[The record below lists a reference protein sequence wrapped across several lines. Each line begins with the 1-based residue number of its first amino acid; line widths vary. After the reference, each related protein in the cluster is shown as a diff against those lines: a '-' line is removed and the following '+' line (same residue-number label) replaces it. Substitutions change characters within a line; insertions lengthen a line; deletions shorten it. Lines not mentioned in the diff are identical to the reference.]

1 MPDNIPEVKISR
13 TAETILGVLG
23 GIAGLIGAIF
33 ALLVGGLGT
42 VFRAEGASTIV
53 NLGWIAIFLSIL
65 GIVGGAIASRNADAS
80 GVCML
85 LSGVGGFLAISMSYI
100 IAGPLLIIGGILAL
114 ARKSKSKK
122 SRN

>member
-1 MPDNIPEVKISR
+1 MPENISEVKISR

-23 GIAGLIGAIF
+23 GIAGLIGSIF

-42 VFRAEGASTIV
+42 VFRAEGASAIV

-65 GIVGGAIASRNADAS
+65 GIVGGAITSRNADAA

-85 LSGVGGFLAISMSYI
+85 LSGIGGFLAISMAYI

-114 ARKSKSKK
+114 ARKSK
-122 SRN
+122 